1 MKMENQKQDR
11 RNSDKNQPKHH
22 HHHHHHHQSQL
33 EEDSVVPD
41 AILGGSVRGEEFPK
55 QKQPL
60 PK

>member
-11 RNSDKNQPKHH
+11 RNSDKNQPK